1 MKLPR
6 LLFIPVALLL
16 AFFLP
21 GLPQTTSKTPA
32 KTAPKSAAK
41 ASTKSSTKKKYTK
54 ARATPRRLTQQQ
66 PDQERTRE
74 IQQALSAKGYSVDA
88 TGVWGPQSVE
98 ALKKFQEDQHINNM
112 SGRGKLDSLTLI
124 ALGLGPRREPPPASG
139 SPAEEA
145 QMEGKPK
152 Q

>member
-1 MKLPR
+1 VKLPR
-6 LLFIPVALLL
+6 LLFLPIALLL

-21 GLPQTTSKTPA
+21 GLPQTTKKAPA
-32 KTAPKSAAK
+32 KTAPKSVGK
-41 ASTKSSTKKKYTK
+41 ASAKTKKKY
-54 ARATPRRLTQQQ
+54 AAAPRRATQQQ

-74 IQQALSAKGYSVDA
+74 IQQALIAKGYPVDA

-98 ALKKFQEDQHINNM
+98 ALKKFQEDQHINNL

-124 ALGLGPRREPPPASG
+124 ALGLGPRRDPPPASA
-139 SPAEEA
+139 SPAEQA
-145 QMEGKPK
+145 PTEGKK